1 MFFTVSGRPP
11 FWGENKEEI
20 FENLKKGNYSFDPE
34 YWSDKSDDVK
44 DLITK
49 LLEKDPKR
57 RFSASQ
63 AINHRWI

>member
-11 FWGENKEEI
+11 FWGENKKEI